1 MRHQWTRILGAG
13 IALVLVASTAQAQPN
28 AADITASATVLSPL
42 TVVNQNDLDFGTVFP
57 GVDASVAI
65 TDGTAGRWYITG
77 ADNAE
82 VDLTFTL
89 VANLTS
95 GGNNLPIV
103 FAAGDAGYNTT
114 NLASAATTF
123 DPNAGATTNLSNA
136 ATGELYV
143 WIGGTVQPATG
154 QPAGT
159 YTETI
164 TLTVDYT
171 GN

>member
-1 MRHQWTRILGAG
+1 MRRWWMTTLCGGLG
-13 IALVLVASTAQAQPN
+13 LVLFASVGQAQPN

-42 TVVNQNDLDFGTVFP
+42 TVVNQNDLDFGDVFP

-65 TDGTAGRWYITG
+65 TDATAGRWYITG

-103 FAAGDAGYNTT
+103 FAAGDAGYNVA
-114 NLASAATTF
+114 NVPGAATTF

-154 QPAGT
+154 QPAGV